1 MYKINSY
8 EIGGKNREE
17 KEKIKKAVIFGTG
30 TNDNE
35 YSQFLA
41 TREKARKE
49 KNDIL
54 TQSQKKV
61 IINNN
66 CEEQKNNETNS

>member
-8 EIGGKNREE
+8 EIGGRNREK
-17 KEKIKKAVIFGTG
+17 KEKIKKAVIFGKG

-35 YSQFLA
+35 YSQFIA
-41 TREKARKE
+41 NKEKARKE
-49 KNDIL
+49 KNAIL
-54 TQSQKKV
+54 TQSQKKI

-66 CEEQKNNETNS
+66 CEEQKNNETNN